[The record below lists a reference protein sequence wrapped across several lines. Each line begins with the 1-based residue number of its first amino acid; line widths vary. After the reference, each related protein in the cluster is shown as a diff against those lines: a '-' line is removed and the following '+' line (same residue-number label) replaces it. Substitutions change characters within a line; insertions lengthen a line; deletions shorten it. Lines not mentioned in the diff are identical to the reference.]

1 MDRRRFLHAA
11 TGTLVAGFGA
21 PALLTACAADGP
33 SSKAASRAS
42 SDAPSNRSADAAGPA
57 AVGIQLYTL
66 RSVMQD
72 DFLGTLERVAELGYD
87 EVEFAGYYDRS
98 PSKIASLLERLGL
111 ASPATHVPLGRMV
124 EAPAQV
130 IETARAIGHRY
141 VVCPYL
147 AEAQRR
153 SLDDYRRLADRLNAF
168 GQQCTDAGLQLA
180 YHNHDFEFAPM
191 SGAVPYDLLL
201 ERTDP
206 EHVGMELDLFWIKKA
221 GYEPT
226 TYFANHPGRFP
237 LCHVKDMTADGAMA
251 AVGEG
256 QIDFASIFARA
267 EQAGLEHYFV
277 EHDNPESP
285 MQTAETSLRTLRRM
299 GGA

>member
-1 MDRRRFLHAA
+1 MDRRRFLRSA
-11 TGTLVAGFGA
+11 TGSLLAGLGA
-21 PALLTACAADGP
+21 PAVLTACASDG
-33 SSKAASRAS
+33 SSAGSPRSPGASGAS
-42 SDAPSNRSADAAGPA
+42 SVAGPA

-72 DFLGTLERVAELGYD
+72 DFPGTLEQVAELGYD

-98 PSKIASLLERLGL
+98 PAEVADLLERLGL
-111 ASPATHVPLGRMV
+111 KSPATHVPLGRMV
-124 EAPAQV
+124 EAPEQV
-130 IETARAIGHRY
+130 IETVRAIGHRY

-147 AEAQRR
+147 AEEQRQ

-191 SGAVPYDLLL
+191 DGTLPYDLLL

-206 EHVGMELDLFWIKKA
+206 EHVGMELDLYWIKKA

-226 TYFANHPGRFP
+226 AYFDDHPGRFP
-237 LCHVKDMTADGAMA
+237 LCHVKDMAADGSMV

-267 EQAGLEHYFV
+267 EQAGLTHYFV
-277 EHDNPESP
+277 EHDDPESP
-285 MQTAETSLRTLRRM
+285 MQTAETSLRTLRQM
-299 GGA
+299 GSA